1 MPMGPLLPREEHSN
15 RDNQLGKVHR
25 KRPARGFWYFLIP
38 VLSLGWLTA
47 IPFVHAGWRLR
58 DRKVFLL
65 AVIYAALGVASI
77 VFFSKINNARGHT
90 DWRGTAGFLFQV
102 ILVSVACLQLSRLRR
117 RVYPPVG
124 DGSPFH
130 IENVKRHEI
139 TKSDHGRVQN
149 NDRFEK
155 MFFAVYISLL
165 GSVIVLSPF
174 FLIRE
179 TLAQDESWIYFGLTK
194 FYIPFYVAVSLFIAG
209 GLIYWFATTNN
220 EKTDASLQLYLFLVA
235 IIGNIWLG
243 FGIWLTAVKLLHIPL
258 AVASPRSFGL
268 LIWWNLLHSIPLLD
282 INSTLNWGQPV
293 KNYDASIGWLLLTQQ
308 IVFLLTLARSIQILV
323 SSTFSPPVPDHRKP
337 SKTNG
342 DSSSNG
348 PAETAAD
355 S

>member
-1 MPMGPLLPREEHSN
+1 MSMGPLLPREEHSN
-15 RDNQLGKVHR
+15 RDNQSSEVRR
-25 KRPARGFWYFLIP
+25 KRLAHGFWYFLIP

-47 IPFVHAGWRLR
+47 IPFAHAGWRLR

-65 AVIYAALGVASI
+65 AGIYAVLGVASF
-77 VFFSKINNARGHT
+77 VLFSKVNNARGHT
-90 DWRGTAGFLFQV
+90 DWRATVGFLFQV
-102 ILVSVACLQLSRLRR
+102 ILVSVACFQLSRLRR

-124 DGSPFH
+124 GSSPFH
-130 IENVKRHEI
+130 IENVRLYAI
-139 TKSDHGRVQN
+139 TKSDHRQVQN
-149 NDRFEK
+149 DGRFEK
-155 MFFAVYISLL
+155 IFVAVYITFLS
-165 GSVIVLSPF
+165 SAIVLSPF

-194 FYIPFYVAVSLFIAG
+194 FYIPFYIAISLFIAG
-209 GLIYWFATTNN
+209 GLIYWFATTD
-220 EKTDASLQLYLFLVA
+220 KADAGLQVYLFLVA
-235 IIGNIWLG
+235 IIGNVWLG

-268 LIWWNLLHSIPLLD
+268 LVWWNLLHSIPLLD

-293 KNYDASIGWLLLTQQ
+293 KKYDASIGWLLLTQQ

-337 SKTNG
+337 SNTDG
-342 DSSSNG
+342 DPPSNG
-348 PAETAAD
+348 PAGTAAD